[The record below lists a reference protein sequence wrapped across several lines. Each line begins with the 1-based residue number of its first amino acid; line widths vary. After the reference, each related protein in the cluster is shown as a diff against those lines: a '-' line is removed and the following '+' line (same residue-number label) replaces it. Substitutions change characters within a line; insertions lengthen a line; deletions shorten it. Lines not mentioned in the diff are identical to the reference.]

1 MSASLPSKAKGTSQN
16 LQGRREPVQSNG
28 AMDPCRAMETHP
40 NEQMSN
46 GDSSK
51 AEGNSGLWVSLAR
64 GGDFHC
70 GGRASPSKC
79 GSDHQPRGAGSQD
92 IWVPAPE
99 PSLICDKNL
108 SGNVALLILQ
118 MWIGRLINEILLCP
132 S

>member
-1 MSASLPSKAKGTSQN
+1 MEDMKVCECFTAIKGQGDQPEPSGQERT
-16 LQGRREPVQSNG
+16 
-28 AMDPCRAMETHP
+28 RA
-40 NEQMSN
+40 EQWRLIQRARQ
-46 GDSSK
+46 

-70 GGRASPSKC
+70 RGRAGPSKC